1 MDADGHIKF
10 NESDSMVAGGHTK
23 FNKSDQWPQMI
34 IPNLI
39 KVIVLQICRFPVIHQ
54 QKMKLFP
61 RMITAVFNE
70 NLHWAY
76 EYI

>member
-1 MDADGHIKF
+1 MDADGHIQF

-39 KVIVLQICRFPVIHQ
+39 KVIQ
-54 QKMKLFP
+54 
-61 RMITAVFNE
+61 
-70 NLHWAY
+70 
-76 EYI
+76 